1 MILDQGHICFRTIRQ
16 IQGALRSIASGQL
29 NILHQSRHPLSLCS
43 KFDED
48 ADQRHRANRDT
59 IRLSSMLPLAL
70 RLVPTTLSRSIV
82 RSNRRIDCRVKPC
95 NDEGAKSAG
104 HPILSEATTSPAA
117 LSPLS
122 LAPCAVE
129 KKFGEVASPAKN
141 NRSSTGD
148 ASTARAPAWPGS
160 ACE

>member
-59 IRLSSMLPLAL
+59 IRLSSMLPSGSPISADYAKP
-70 RLVPTTLSRSIV
+70 VYRSQ
-82 RSNRRIDCRVKPC
+82 
-95 NDEGAKSAG
+95 
-104 HPILSEATTSPAA
+104 
-117 LSPLS
+117 
-122 LAPCAVE
+122 
-129 KKFGEVASPAKN
+129 
-141 NRSSTGD
+141 
-148 ASTARAPAWPGS
+148 
-160 ACE
+160 